1 MSSAIESNRMVR
13 RFCDIN
19 DMTETTNPSRAIVL
33 FAHGARAEAWARPF
47 RRLQAMLQSQ
57 KPDIRVELAFLEFMT
72 PSLPD
77 LAHELEAAG
86 IRQIHLVPI
95 FLGQGGHVM
104 RDLPLMID
112 EIRLKFP
119 HLVIDKAEAAG
130 EDELVLQAI
139 CDYCLRSQ
147 SI

>member
-1 MSSAIESNRMVR
+1 MSDKAI
-13 RFCDIN
+13 I
-19 DMTETTNPSRAIVL
+19 L
-33 FAHGARAEAWARPF
+33 FAHGARAEAWAKPF
-47 RRLQAMLQSQ
+47 RRLQQMLQSQ
-57 KPDIRVELAFLEFMT
+57 KPELRVELAFLEFMS
-72 PSLPD
+72 PNLQD
-77 LAHELEAAG
+77 LVQQLEAEG

-112 EIRLKFP
+112 EIKLKYP
-119 HLVIDKAEAAG
+119 HIEIKKAEAAG

-147 SI
+147 SD